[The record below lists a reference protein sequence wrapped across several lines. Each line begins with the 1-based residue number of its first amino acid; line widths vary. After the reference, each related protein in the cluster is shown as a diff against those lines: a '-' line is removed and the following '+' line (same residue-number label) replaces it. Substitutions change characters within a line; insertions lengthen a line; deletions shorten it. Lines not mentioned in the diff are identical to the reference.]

1 MSIQAALKELNK
13 YPQFGSVKVLD
24 LADDDHSLPDIQ
36 PGDVAIYADFMDDDC
51 PSEDVVNELSEWYYD
66 MLPREI
72 NQLMAGLGFKLIFES
87 DGSGGGLY
95 YGIAQ
100 YRKTR

>member
-1 MSIQAALKELNK
+1 MSIQAAVKRLNK
-13 YPQFGSVKVLD
+13 YPQFGTVKVLD
-24 LADDDHSLPDIQ
+24 LSINDHGLPDVQ

-51 PSEDVVNELSEWYYD
+51 PSKDVVNELSAWYYD
-66 MLPREI
+66 ELPREI
-72 NQLMAGLGFKLIFES
+72 NQLMAGLGFKHIYED

-95 YGIAQ
+95 YGTTQ